1 VRGGPGSTVEEYVL
15 DLLTREED
23 PWEAWRRYLEDA
35 VELLERAQA
44 EFKSGELRQAPE
56 KV

>member
-44 EFKSGELRQAPE
+44 EFKSGELRQASE